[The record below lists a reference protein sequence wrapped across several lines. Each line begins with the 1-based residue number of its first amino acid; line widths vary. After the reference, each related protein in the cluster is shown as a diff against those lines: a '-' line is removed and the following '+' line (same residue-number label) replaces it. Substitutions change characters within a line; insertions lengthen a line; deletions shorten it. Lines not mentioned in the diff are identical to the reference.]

1 MNTLTYIDPMYS
13 SKASISFGQFMLS
26 VNIEGLKAVN
36 FVEPKLPELLPHASA
51 EAIATMLSMSNA
63 EQWMIELNFEQ
74 TLSRMAEAFR
84 MKDFPAI
91 AEQVEGLRVTHP
103 DTELRPYWAK
113 VIRPGILDKA
123 AELGLDTS
131 SEDFNA
137 VLTWAHPA
145 NTSRRLHPRAIRFIS
160 HGFPDLLSQFRS
172 GRSSL
177 IKSA

>member
-26 VNIEGLKAVN
+26 VNIDGLKAVN
-36 FVEPKLPELLPHASA
+36 FVEPKLPELLLNASA
-51 EAIATMLSMSNA
+51 KAIATMLSMSNT

-91 AEQVEGLRVTHP
+91 AELIEGLKLAHE
-103 DTELRPYWAK
+103 DTQLRPCWVK
-113 VIRPGILDKA
+113 VIRPSILNKA
-123 AELGLDTS
+123 AELGLDVTA
-131 SEDFNA
+131 EDFSS

-145 NTSRRLHPRAIRFIS
+145 NTSRKLHPRAIRFIT
-160 HGFPDLLSQFRS
+160 HGFPDLLNQYRS
-172 GRSSL
+172 GQSAL